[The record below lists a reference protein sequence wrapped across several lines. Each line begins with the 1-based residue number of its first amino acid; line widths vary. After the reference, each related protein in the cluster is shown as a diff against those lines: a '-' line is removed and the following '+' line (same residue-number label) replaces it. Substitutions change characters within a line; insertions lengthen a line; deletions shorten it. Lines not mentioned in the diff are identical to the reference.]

1 MTRNGKIARLPRQIR
16 DELNRR
22 LQDAE
27 PGDTLLPWVNGLPE
41 VQAVLARQFGG
52 SPINKQNLHEW
63 RSGGFA
69 EWQTRQETL
78 ADAREL
84 AADAAELQTATEGRL
99 TDHLATV
106 LAARYAS
113 AISGWDGQP
122 TEEFRQKLKVLRGMC
137 QDIVELRRGDH
148 SGARLQMERDRIE
161 EKREKNDQEMVGE
174 FEKWAKKP
182 AVQDWLCQTWV
193 TPQERER
200 RKREIFDLPP
210 EEEQDAHMPGES
222 PVQPDQ
228 TDPSMGDSPESD
240 QLDHGNNGQPSEM
253 PVETGPEA
261 PGSSPVKPSQTTFS
275 KQPPVQGQT
284 GPVQVASPSF
294 SSGRSSAARR
304 YDEDA

>member
-1 MTRNGKIARLPRQIR
+1 MTRNGKIARLPRPIR

-22 LQDAE
+22 LQDGE

-84 AADAAELQTATEGRL
+84 AADAAELETATDGRL

-113 AISGWDGQP
+113 AVSGWDGQP

-193 TPQERER
+193 TPRERER

-210 EEEQDAHMPGES
+210 EEEETADTSGES

-228 TDPSMGDSPESD
+228 TEPLAVDSPDSGEAGHD
-240 QLDHGNNGQPSEM
+240 DNRQPPAM
-253 PVETGPEA
+253 PVETGPED
-261 PGSSPVKPSQTTFS
+261 PGSNPVKASQTTLP
-275 KQPPVQGQT
+275 KTQPGQSRT
-284 GPVQVASPSF
+284 SPAQVNSPSF